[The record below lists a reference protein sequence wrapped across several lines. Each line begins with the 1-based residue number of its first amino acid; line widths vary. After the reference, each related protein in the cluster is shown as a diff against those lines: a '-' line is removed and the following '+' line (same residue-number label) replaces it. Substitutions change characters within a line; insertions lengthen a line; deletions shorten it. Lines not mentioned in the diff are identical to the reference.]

1 MNPSMKQKRTH
12 KHREQTRGWQGRGGQ
27 GRDRLGFGGWQK
39 QTITCKMT
47 KQQGSTCIAQGTIVN
62 IL

>member
-12 KHREQTRGWQGRGGQ
+12 RHREQTRGWQGRGG
-27 GRDRLGFGGWQK
+27 LGGWQK
-39 QTITCKMT
+39 QTIVCRMT
-47 KQQGSTCIAQGTIVN
+47 KQQGSTCIAQGTIVS